1 MGNSV
6 SMKAVTKSFAYSARS
21 AFYFLNVTA
30 KSAKYA
36 EGKEE

>member
-1 MGNSV
+1 MGDSV

-36 EGKEE
+36 EGNSE